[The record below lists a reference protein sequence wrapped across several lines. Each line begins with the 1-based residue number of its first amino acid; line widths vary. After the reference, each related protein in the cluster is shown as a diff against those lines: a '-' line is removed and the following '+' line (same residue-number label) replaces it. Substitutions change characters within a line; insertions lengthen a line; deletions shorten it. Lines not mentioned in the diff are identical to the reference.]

1 MNVETKYK
9 PNWRAR
15 IVWMGQK
22 PTDETI
28 NRDNADRLNV
38 AKNKKDKTEFLETI
52 KDCDYLCARLEKI
65 ISNNQVSFVRTQGK
79 LSNLITCAGYFNA

>member
-15 IVWMGQK
+15 IVWMGQR
-22 PTDETI
+22 PTEDTI

-65 ISNNQVSFVRTQGK
+65 ISNNQVSFVRIHGK
-79 LSNLITCAGYFNA
+79 LSN